1 MSNIYSISSLPF
13 YDNIN
18 QIYTHIYIFDR
29 KPLDNA
35 LISISKNIN
44 MPQLSPFKGYN
55 NNQCVYA
62 VLNPD
67 NNSQLLKIG
76 EEPILFSFLFKNNI
90 NINSQLTKVLNKNT
104 RSNHHNSELL
114 CIVSI

>member
-1 MSNIYSISSLPF
+1 MSNVYSISSVPF
-13 YDNIN
+13 YDNIK

-29 KPLDNA
+29 KPTDNS
-35 LISISKNIN
+35 LISISKYIN

-62 VLNPD
+62 LLNPA

-76 EEPILFSFLFKNNI
+76 EEPTLFSFLLKNNI
-90 NINSQLTKVLNKNT
+90 NINTQLTKVLNKNT
-104 RSNHHNSELL
+104 RTTDDNPELL
-114 CIVSI
+114 CIISI